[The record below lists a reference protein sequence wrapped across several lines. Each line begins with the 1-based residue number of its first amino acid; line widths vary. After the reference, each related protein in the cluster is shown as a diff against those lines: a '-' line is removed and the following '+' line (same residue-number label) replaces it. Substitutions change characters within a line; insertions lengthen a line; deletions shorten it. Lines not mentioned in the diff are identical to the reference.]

1 MSQTSFPLRLHD
13 EERDRGKR
21 LAQTLGMSENRLYAE
36 LIHDGLLI
44 REQALYMSRL
54 RAIAASSTRQ
64 QALDLLDKAADA
76 SPVETDLIDR
86 NTGA

>member
-1 MSQTSFPLRLHD
+1 MSQTSFPLRLHE

-44 REQALYMSRL
+44 REQALYMERL
-54 RAIAASSTRQ
+54 RAIAANSTRQ
-64 QALDLLDKAADA
+64 QALDLLDKVADA
-76 SPVETDLIDR
+76 PPLETDRIEPVK
-86 NTGA
+86 GC